1 LKVTNGVL
9 KVVATGMNNNSR
21 HAEVDVIKKYKKC
34 AINNKNGNRKLRLI
48 VWRIAADGTISN
60 SKPCW
65 SCICAMNKSQLQLHE
80 IMYSEK
86 IASRT
91 HLVRT
96 SINALLTDK
105 SPHIGRY

>member
-1 LKVTNGVL
+1 
-9 KVVATGMNNNSR
+9 MNNNFR

-48 VWRIAADGTISN
+48 VWRIAPDGTISN

-86 IASRT
+86 IA
-91 HLVRT
+91 LEL
-96 SINALLTDK
+96 I
-105 SPHIGRY
+105 